1 MDRESERLVAPQA
14 PFTSVV
20 AGPVSS
26 VTIPGLMTSEVVG
39 ALSFYSRVIKI
50 PVNPSKDYDTGLHRA
65 KSLSANFR
73 IAEDSQQTFRL
84 PLASFKRRNEFR
96 RYFHD
101 QVNLAVALAWPG
113 IDNSWI
119 GEFVHVARQVGA
131 KSVVLVVDHPSWEQ
145 GGLSLGREVADSDL
159 VLVGDIMTA
168 TLLSVK
174 LGTQRPVI
182 EVHRALSLTGRSAGS
197 WRKRLTTFLPK
208 DDEQALLGVLRAF
221 DAIPMDWIEGY
232 DLRVI
237 MRYSGRKVPDRLA
250 ASYHRDHV
258 ELIGEDFSS
267 LDVRNIVAES
277 SAMSV
282 ADPAVDSRVFAAA
295 VDSGVATVVLAGDMV
310 TDVGRGYVGG
320 LLADVKRPTSIYV
333 AHNHALRLSGLHFPS
348 PESWFDLASRLCAV
362 VNPNDD
368 RSLEA
373 VTPRLS

>member
-1 MDRESERLVAPQA
+1 MSIERMMDSRS

-26 VTIPGLMTSEVVG
+26 VTIPGLMTSEVAS
-39 ALSFYSRVIKI
+39 ALGSFSRVITV

-73 IAEDSQQTFRL
+73 HADESQRVFRL
-84 PLASFKRRNEFR
+84 PLAAFQRRHEFR
-96 RYFHD
+96 RYFQD
-101 QVNLAVALAWPG
+101 QVKLAVALAWPG

-131 KSVVLVVDHPSWEQ
+131 QSVVLVVDHPSALQ
-145 GGLSLGREVADSDL
+145 GAPSIAREVAGCDL
-159 VLVGDIMTA
+159 VLVGDIMSA
-168 TLLSVK
+168 TLLSAH

-182 EVHRALSLTGRSAGS
+182 EVHSALSLTGRSVGNS
-197 WRKRLTTFLPK
+197 RKRLTTFLPK

-221 DAIPMDWIEGY
+221 DAIPSDWIDEY

-237 MRYSGRKVPDRLA
+237 MRYSGRRVPDHVA

-267 LDVRNIVAES
+267 LDVRDIVSDS

-282 ADPAVDSRVFAAA
+282 ADPALDSRVFAAA

-320 LLADVKRPTSIYV
+320 LLADVNRPTSIYV
-333 AHNHALRLSGLHFPS
+333 AHNHALRLSSLRFPS
-348 PESWFDLASRLCAV
+348 PESWFDLATRLCSAASPNGDRPLKAV
-362 VNPNDD
+362 
-368 RSLEA
+368 A
-373 VTPRLS
+373 PRFS

>member
-1 MDRESERLVAPQA
+1 MDQSIERVAVPQLSFA
-14 PFTSVV
+14 SVV

-39 ALSFYSRVIKI
+39 ALSSYSRVITI

-73 IAEDSQQTFRL
+73 VAEEAQPTTRL
-84 PLASFKRRNEFR
+84 PLASFKRRSEFR
-96 RYFHD
+96 RYLTE
-101 QVNLAVALAWPG
+101 QVSLAVALAWPG
-113 IDNSWI
+113 IDNTWI
-119 GEFVHVARQVGA
+119 GEFVHVARQMGA
-131 KSVVLVVDHPSWEQ
+131 KSVVLVVDHPSSEN
-145 GGLSLGREVADSDL
+145 GALSLGREVADCDL

-174 LGTQRPVI
+174 LGSERPVI
-182 EVHRALSLTGRSAGS
+182 EVHRALSLTGRSVDS
-197 WRKRLTTFLPK
+197 SRKRLTTFLPK
-208 DDEQALLGVLRAF
+208 DDEQSLLQVLRAF
-221 DAIPMDWIEGY
+221 DAIPADWIDDC
-232 DLRVI
+232 DLQVI
-237 MRYSGRKVPDRLA
+237 MRYSGRNATDRIA

-258 ELIGEDFSS
+258 VLTGEDFSS

-295 VDSGVATVVLAGDMV
+295 VDSGVATVVLAGDMI
-310 TDVGRGYVGG
+310 TEVGRGYVGG

-333 AHNHALRLSGLHFPS
+333 AHNHALRLSGLRFPS
-348 PESWFDLASRLCAV
+348 PDSWFDLASRLSAV
-362 VNPNDD
+362 ANSNDN

-373 VTPRLS
+373 VTSRLS